1 MAVVMKACFSFSTPF
16 QRWRGCQ
23 LCALRPRVWPIPPDS
38 GWGTVPRHRGRQ
50 EDRPAGLP
58 GGLVDAECLSGPFLF
73 LISAWP
79 YLFPVLDI
87 LYSARAHACTERR
100 KSLAFL
106 LFGSECSQRVF
117 WLNHI
122 LYWCPSGS
130 HKAKAVVLKFMCVRF
145 PGTLLKGRS
154 LRV

>member
-1 MAVVMKACFSFSTPF
+1 MAASCGHSVLGSGRYHLIRMGHGTP
-16 QRWRGCQ
+16 
-23 LCALRPRVWPIPPDS
+23 PPGETED
-38 GWGTVPRHRGRQ
+38 
-50 EDRPAGLP
+50 DRPAGLP

-79 YLFPVLDI
+79 YSFPVLNI
-87 LYSARAHACTERR
+87 LYSTRAHACTERR

-106 LFGSECSQRVF
+106 LFGSECSRRVF

-145 PGTLLKGRS
+145 PGTLLKGKS